1 MGRNDCFALE
11 LRNKKAQS
19 FQHPN
24 FGAKFVNDA
33 PVLKERA
40 RGSRA
45 ADDDDHT
52 TVRITA
58 GGRLSRAAL
67 AAWQPFG
74 RDLDRFTG

>member
-1 MGRNDCFALE
+1 MGRNDCSAPE
-11 LRNKKAQS
+11 LRDKKALC
-19 FQHPN
+19 FQMLSV
-24 FGAKFVNDA
+24 GAKFVNDA